1 MDRRSLR
8 HAANAVQT
16 AVDCA
21 TKAHRRYKREYMRRW
36 RSDPRNLEREL
47 HTRLRAEL
55 TRRVRPM
62 YGERRL
68 YFNRRGQPVCGFCW
82 QRAPIKMQERLRVSE
97 AARDG
102 YVKVLIPCCGE
113 C

>member
-16 AVDCA
+16 AIDCA

-55 TRRVRPM
+55 TRRVRPA
-62 YGERRL
+62 G
-68 YFNRRGQPVCGFCW
+68 
-82 QRAPIKMQERLRVSE
+82 LRVLLAAGADKDAGE
-97 AARDG
+97 AAG
-102 YVKVLIPCCGE
+102 F
-113 C
+113 